1 MRVTIDKLMAQG
13 VVVAK
18 PDHTAEYVRRQMSTL
33 EIHAV
38 PVADEDGRA
47 VGIVRTRD
55 LIGPAVTPETPV
67 AEIMCTDPVVV
78 VDTIEVQA
86 AASLLRRR
94 GHHHLVVT
102 RDEKIVGIASA
113 FDFLEL
119 IEGHRF
125 EIVEEPPEFRT
136 GIIEVPEDLR
146 G

>member
-18 PDHTAEYVRRQMSTL
+18 PDHTADYVRRQMSTL

-38 PVADEDGRA
+38 PVADDEGRA
-47 VGIVRTRD
+47 IGIVRTRD
-55 LIGPAVTPETPV
+55 LLGSVSPETPV
-67 AEIMCTDPVVV
+67 AEIMCSDPVVV

-94 GHHHLVVT
+94 RHHHLVVT
-102 RDEKIVGIASA
+102 RDEKIVGIVSA

-125 EIVEEPPEFRT
+125 ELVEEPPEFRT